1 MKKVWTI
8 IVSILVTP
16 SLWAA
21 PQYNLPKGVTPVSHD
36 IYNLH
41 MIAFWVC
48 VAIGLIVF
56 SIMIYSII
64 AHRKRPGYKP
74 AKFHGNTKLEIIW
87 AIVPAIILIGLAI
100 PATYVLMRMHDTN
113 DANLTVKVTGLQ
125 WKWRYDYL
133 SHGVGF
139 YSNISTPPDEIA
151 NLKAKNPNYLLEV
164 DKPLVLPTNTK
175 IRIVT
180 TSNDVIH
187 SWWVPDLGVKK
198 DAVPGFI
205 NETWVYINKP
215 GIYRGQCAELCG
227 MNHAFMPI
235 VVVAMKPNEFNQWLA
250 KQKQAKVAQQK
261 TTTQKLD
268 KNQLMQLGKKVYLRT
283 CSACHQASGQGLPPA
298 FPSLIKSP
306 IIKGDAQAHME
317 IVLNGK
323 SGTAM
328 QAFREQ
334 LSDTEIAAVVTYER
348 NAWDNNMGDLIQP
361 SDVNALRTGKK
372 TSENSTAKKSIN
384 KQKITISKQQ
394 QEKGKVLFIQYC
406 ASCHTPNNLS
416 DITKEMPETQIK
428 ITLFGSE
435 TKAMPN
441 FDIWLTN
448 QDIVDILNYINTG
461 HHFTLEQVKKEKM
474 NSKEHNNGL

>member
-1 MKKVWTI
+1 MKKSWTI
-8 IVSILVTP
+8 IVSSIVTP

-56 SIMIYSII
+56 SVMIYSII
-64 AHRKRPGYKP
+64 AHRKRPGHKP

-87 AIVPAIILIGLAI
+87 AVVPAIILIGLAI

-113 DANLTVKVTGLQ
+113 DAHLTVKVTGLQ

-133 SHGVGF
+133 NHNVGF
-139 YSNISTPPDEIA
+139 YSNIATSPDEIA
-151 NLKAKNPNYLLEV
+151 NLKAKNPHYLLEV
-164 DKPLVLPTNTK
+164 DKPLVLPINTK

-235 VVVAMKPNEFNQWLA
+235 VVVAMQPNEFNQWLA
-250 KQKQAKVAQQK
+250 KQKQTKVAQQK
-261 TTTQKLD
+261 TSTQKLD
-268 KNQLMQLGKKVYLRT
+268 KNELMKLGEKVYLRT
-283 CSACHQASGQGLPPA
+283 CSACHQANGQGLPPA

-306 IIKGDAQAHME
+306 MITGDVNAHVD

-334 LSDTEIAAVVTYER
+334 LSDAEIAAVVTYER
-348 NAWDNNMGDLIQP
+348 NSWDNNTGDVIQP
-361 SDVNALRTGKK
+361 IEVNTLRTGKK
-372 TSENSTAKKSIN
+372 NETTTQPAAKP
-384 KQKITISKQQ
+384 KITLSSQQ
-394 QEKGKVLFIQYC
+394 REKGEMLFQQYC
-406 ASCHTPNNLS
+406 ASCHTPDKLS
-416 DITKEMPETQIK
+416 EITSKEPEAQIR
-428 ITLFGSE
+428 ITLFGNL
-435 TKAMPN
+435 TAAMPN
-441 FDIWLTN
+441 FNIWLTD
-448 QDIVDILNYINTG
+448 QDVIDILNYININSGKT
-461 HHFTLEQVKKEKM
+461 FSLEQVKKVKVE
-474 NSKEHNNGL
+474 SKEHSDE